1 MSVIN
6 INVSNMQVVRHVL
19 RVVNYD
25 ISKLAASS
33 LITHRS
39 RCIYIFRWKED
50 LHMPVQ
56 GQQNKEMDNSGDGQH
71 VIIGRVREKGR
82 PRLDGVD
89 VQFPDNSNASRRTNG
104 LENGD
109 ASDEESKCFFVFPS
123 LGK

>member
-89 VQFPDNSNASRRTNG
+89 VQFPDNSNAS
-104 LENGD
+104 
-109 ASDEESKCFFVFPS
+109 DEESKCFFVFPS